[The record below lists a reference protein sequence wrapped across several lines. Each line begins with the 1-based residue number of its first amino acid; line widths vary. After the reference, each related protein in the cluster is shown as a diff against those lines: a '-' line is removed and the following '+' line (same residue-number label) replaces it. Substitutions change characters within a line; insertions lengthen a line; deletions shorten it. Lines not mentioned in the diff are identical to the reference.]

1 MKQKTLFVAA
11 TAAEAK
17 AAAGEPRDLSD
28 IRAWLAGQALAG
40 IGTWLPY
47 PKDIVRHDDP
57 RCDLTQPE
65 AQFIRARWAV
75 DQADA
80 MLVALGLRPEPQ
92 P

>member
-17 AAAGEPRDLSD
+17 AAAGEPCDLSEL
-28 IRAWLAGQALAG
+28 RAWLAGQALAG

-47 PKDIVRHDDP
+47 PRDAVLDDP
-57 RCDLTQPE
+57 RCDLTKPE
-65 AQFIRARWAV
+65 AQAVRARWAV
-75 DQADA
+75 GQADA